1 MLRCLILDPA
11 PVLGRC
17 LGKPLQGLGLD
28 VCVAPMLHD
37 ADDSARYDLVI
48 AVVHQAVREELLVCE
63 AVRRAWDAMVVVLL
77 DQRSAVN
84 RVLALEF
91 GADAVVEPPY
101 EEREL
106 AARVRSLL
114 RRRHPRALPAT
125 PQPGRPGHWEFDRRQ
140 RAIVLPDHAAVRL
153 SDTEALVMDAL
164 ASRAGHVLSRAEL
177 LACTGLARQ
186 GRQLN
191 VVDLAI
197 SRLRGKLERAGA
209 DARPL
214 RTVRGLGYAFEPPGR
229 AGPDSP
235 RA

>member
-1 MLRCLILDPA
+1 MLRCLILDPT
-11 PVLGRC
+11 PVLGRS
-17 LGKPLQGLGLD
+17 LGDPLRGLGLD
-28 VCVAPMLHD
+28 VCVAPALHD
-37 ADDSARYDLVI
+37 AGDTAHYDLVL
-48 AVVHQAVREELLVCE
+48 AVVHQAVREELAVCE
-63 AVRRAWDAMVVVLL
+63 AARRAWNAMVVVLL
-77 DQRSAVN
+77 NQRSAVN

-106 AARVRSLL
+106 AARVWSLL
-114 RRRHPRALPAT
+114 RRRHPHALPRGS
-125 PQPGRPGHWEFDRRQ
+125 QPARPGHWQFDRQQ
-140 RAIVLPDHAAVRL
+140 RSIVLPEQAALRL

-164 ASRAGHVLSRAEL
+164 VRRAGHVMSRAEL

-191 VVDLAI
+191 VIDLAI

-214 RTVRGLGYAFEPPGR
+214 RTVRGLGYAFEPPGY

-235 RA
+235 HE